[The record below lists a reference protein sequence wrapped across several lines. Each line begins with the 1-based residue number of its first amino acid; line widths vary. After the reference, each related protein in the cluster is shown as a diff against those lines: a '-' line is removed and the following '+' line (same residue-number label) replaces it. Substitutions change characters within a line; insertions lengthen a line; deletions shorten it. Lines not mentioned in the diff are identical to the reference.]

1 MDNIILYDGVYQ
13 AEVNE
18 FAYAEAE
25 LTICHHNIENMFY
38 DVLNTIN
45 KPEYNLYS
53 EADDEESSESKQGLF
68 KRIGAMFKKFW
79 KTIVDFVKKV
89 FRKVIE
95 IITKPFGFKMKKS
108 ENDSTAG
115 SGGGDTVRT
124 SSSDS
129 KIEKI
134 GSSGYTSLQELTE
147 FRKVVTSY
155 IKTHHNIEKSE
166 LLKEGYITSTR
177 STEKISS
184 ERLDTLADIN
194 SYINEM
200 EDDMDTIAYFF
211 AKLADFDEKSS
222 LEDLTKI
229 QADMTGLLEEARI
242 HKALSFKFEVAG
254 KEDELK
260 KAVANVEA
268 AGVTLSNIITAS
280 RQVANLSDKLEKKK
294 YNDTE
299 LAGELSSTMLTI
311 MSNSIYDKIDSRVI
325 PYIDDTCKVYGLPAK
340 TAVDIAPVCFASS
353 FGKTAITNIMK
364 EDEFAKLAESIPE
377 VKSYSDFKVENYSGN
392 ADKIRGK
399 ILEDN
404 FMKDAAK
411 IVDIKPGYKLSDVR
425 FNITGVSAFTKNFK
439 AKYNVLYKDVVLDVL
454 RTSVDHLTRIETE
467 YNSDDDKKVINKFK
481 SIKDGT
487 TSSPSATVKDMVTGA
502 SQCLKSA
509 IAQIGPLTNYM
520 TRLDSVCVS
529 APYIY
534 ESIHIGNTMCI
545 LWDRVCYYKDF
556 LEKQLKDNDKL
567 IEALG
572 DNKIKVETK
581 IKQLFKE
588 FDTVMSATLKE
599 KY

>member
-1 MDNIILYDGVYQ
+1 MDNIILYDGIYQ
-13 AEVNE
+13 AEVDE
-18 FAYAEAE
+18 FRYAEAE

-38 DVLNTIN
+38 DVLNIIN

-53 EADDEESSESKQGLF
+53 EADDEDNSEPKQGLF

-79 KTIVDFVKKV
+79 KAIIEFIQKV
-89 FRKVIE
+89 FKKVIE

-115 SGGGDTVRT
+115 SGGGSTTRS
-124 SSSDS
+124 SSSDN
-129 KIEKI
+129 KIEKM

-166 LLKEGYITSTR
+166 LLKEGYITSNT
-177 STEKISS
+177 STEKISL
-184 ERLDTLADIN
+184 ERLDNLGAIS
-194 SYINEM
+194 SYIDEM
-200 EDDMDTIAYFF
+200 EDDMDAIVYFF
-211 AKLADFDEKSS
+211 AKLGDFDEKSS
-222 LEDLTKI
+222 LENLAKI
-229 QADMTGLLEEARI
+229 QADMTGLLEDARI
-242 HKALSFKFEVAG
+242 HKALNFKFELAG

-260 KAVANVEA
+260 KAVANVGA

-299 LAGELSSTMLTI
+299 LASELSSTMLTV
-311 MSNSIYDKIDSRVI
+311 MSNSIYDKIDNKIVS
-325 PYIDDTCKVYGLPAK
+325 YIDDTCKVYGFPAK
-340 TAVDIAPVCFASS
+340 TAVGIAPVCFASS

-364 EDEFAKLAESIPE
+364 EDEFAKLAEAIPE
-377 VKSYSDFKVENYSGN
+377 VKSYSDFKIENYNGN

-404 FMKDAAK
+404 FMKDATK
-411 IVDIKPGYKLSDVR
+411 IVDIKPGYKLSDIR
-425 FNITGVSAFTKNFK
+425 LNITGVSAFTKNFK
-439 AKYNVLYKDVVLDVL
+439 SKYNILYKDVILDVL
-454 RTSVDHLTRIETE
+454 RTSINHLTKIETE
-467 YNSDDDKKVINKFK
+467 YNSDDDKKVNNGFK
-481 SIKDGT
+481 SIKNGT
-487 TSSPSATVKDMVTGA
+487 TNSTSTTVKDMVTGA

-572 DNKIKVETK
+572 DDKIKVETK